1 MEVANNSCGESFV
14 SEGNTRRG
22 SASHVRWVVIFAAI
36 RVLNPQIAVQAQVAS
51 AWQQNSAKQNESTLS
66 EPESELQVGTAL
78 TRKGLF
84 REAIPHLVAARGQ
97 VSNDYAANF
106 NLALCYVGT
115 SQFNNAIQILNDL
128 RSAGH
133 DGVDVENLLAQAYI
147 GNAQPQEA
155 LASLQKAAALSP
167 QNEHLYSFVADAC
180 ADHQDYSLGL
190 KIVGIG
196 LRNLPQSARL
206 RYQRAIFLTQLDE
219 FDQAKQDFELAAK
232 LAIGTEIGYLATS
245 HEELLEGDIAEA
257 IQTARE
263 GVKKGYE
270 NHALLTVLG
279 EALIRSGVSPGQSEF
294 AEAQTALE
302 KAVAEQPND
311 APAQI
316 ALGTLY
322 CLARRLDDAIAH
334 LEKAR
339 QLDPGNPSVYANL
352 AKAYQRHGDVQQ
364 SQDALAVLQ
373 KLNQDQADQISATPG
388 DRKLGYASRGASEEK
403 VIPQQ

>member
-1 MEVANNSCGESFV
+1 MEVANNFCGESFA
-14 SEGNTRRG
+14 SERNKRRG
-22 SASHVRWVVIFAAI
+22 SASHVRCVVIFAAI
-36 RVLNPQIAVQAQVAS
+36 LVLSPQIAVQALVAS
-51 AWQQNSAKQNESTLS
+51 AWQQNSANQDKSTLS

-84 REAIPHLVAARGQ
+84 REAIPHLLAARGQ
-97 VSNDYAANF
+97 VSNEYAANF

-115 SQFNNAIQILNDL
+115 SQFNNAIQILNSL
-128 RSAGH
+128 HSAGH
-133 DGVDVENLLAQAYI
+133 EGADVENLLAQAYI
-147 GNAQPQEA
+147 GNSQPQEA

-196 LRNLPQSARL
+196 LRNLSQSARL
-206 RYQRAIFLTQLDE
+206 HYQRAIFLTQLDE

-232 LAIGTEIGYLATS
+232 LAPGTEIAYLATS
-245 HEELLEGDIAEA
+245 HEQLLDGDITAA
-257 IQTARE
+257 IRSAQE

-311 APAQI
+311 ASAQI

-322 CLARRLDDAIAH
+322 SMAGRLDDAIAH

-352 AKAYQRHGDVQQ
+352 ARAYQRHGDAQQ

-373 KLNQDQADQISATPG
+373 KLNQDQAYQISATPG
-388 DRKLGYASRGASEEK
+388 DRKLGYASRGVSEEE